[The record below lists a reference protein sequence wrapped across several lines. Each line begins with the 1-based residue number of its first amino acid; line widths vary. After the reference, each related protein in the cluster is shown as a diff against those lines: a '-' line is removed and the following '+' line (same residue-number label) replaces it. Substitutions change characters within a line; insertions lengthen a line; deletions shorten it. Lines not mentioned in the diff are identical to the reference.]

1 MLMDVETTNKS
12 ALRTHP
18 TQGVLALAAAFLLGI
33 SAVLTAWSAYREA
46 TASDQVLR
54 SYAQMQERISYA
66 NDRYSL
72 ANSAAAYESSLF
84 LQFAIEAGTDNI
96 DAAEYLLTVMD
107 EALYDAVIWWSD
119 LPEDVLPP
127 TPFTDDNPYVP
138 DLYSEQLIGEGD
150 AFDDEAENLRL
161 VAEEA
166 EATSDRYNLANVFF
180 AVVLFIAGLTTIVQR
195 RSIQVAFL
203 SISVLGLLS
212 GLVLL
217 ILTPGWASVG

>member
-12 ALRTHP
+12 ALRTNP

-54 SYAQMQERISYA
+54 SYAQMQERISLA

-107 EALYDAVIWWSD
+107 EALYDAVIWWSERWSHCRGPHLMPSD
-119 LPEDVLPP
+119 LRRCPR
-127 TPFTDDNPYVP
+127 
-138 DLYSEQLIGEGD
+138 GR
-150 AFDDEAENLRL
+150 LR
-161 VAEEA
+161 
-166 EATSDRYNLANVFF
+166 
-180 AVVLFIAGLTTIVQR
+180 
-195 RSIQVAFL
+195 
-203 SISVLGLLS
+203 
-212 GLVLL
+212 
-217 ILTPGWASVG
+217 